1 MGHCS
6 GDLVAGSG
14 VWTDPLWRVRVE
26 LLPVEREL
34 LRTWWV
40 RRLAH
45 VAHAGAAAWT
55 TVQAYSR
62 LEHSLGVLAL
72 TAHFLPEDA
81 TARTAAL
88 LHDIGHLPLS
98 HTFEHAG
105 GFHHHALGDERL
117 AELAPLLERHGLD
130 AAEIARLQHEGS
142 AARRAGGLLGLDHLD
157 SFGRSG
163 HANGWAVL
171 PAERLLARLRLV
183 DGVVDTDARTAELLA
198 GYAVNEAGS
207 QCAASNVVAYA
218 VVERIARALLSGAG
232 PDERARIAEMTDV
245 EFWALALGDPR
256 TRDDAEALRRRP
268 DAWRSRVLR
277 RGEPAPEHAIE
288 FVKRRLY
295 TVLPTVDGHRFVTR
309 AFADLPAVPIRW
321 AVEPPAAAREAA

>member
-72 TAHFLPEDA
+72 TAHFAPDDA
-81 TARTAAL
+81 LARSAAL

-105 GFHHHALGDERL
+105 GFHHHDLGDERL
-117 AELAPLLERHGLD
+117 AELAPVLARHGLD
-130 AAEIARLQHEGS
+130 AEEVARHQHEGS
-142 AARRAGGLLGLDHLD
+142 AARRSAGLLGLDHLD

-163 HANGWAVL
+163 QVNGWAVE
-171 PAERLLARLRLV
+171 PAARLLERLRLV
-183 DGVVDTDARTAELLA
+183 DGVIDTDARTAELLA
-198 GYAVNEAGS
+198 GYAVNEAAS

-218 VVERIARALLSGAG
+218 VVERIARTLLAGAG
-232 PDERARIAEMTDV
+232 AAARARIAAMTDV
-245 EFWALALGDPR
+245 EFWALALADPR
-256 TRDDAEALRRRP
+256 TQGDAEALRRRP
-268 DAWRSRVLR
+268 DSWRIRLLR
-277 RGEPAPEHAIE
+277 RAERAPEGAME
-288 FVKRRLY
+288 FVKHRLY
-295 TVLPTVDGHRFVTR
+295 TVLPTTEGRPSRTQ
-309 AFADLPAVPIRW
+309 AFADLPPVPIRW
-321 AVEPPAAAREAA
+321 AVEERSARAVA